1 MHLQILLTA
10 VGDGKTQLNGNR
22 LLRQRFSKITA
33 KHIQNGYTGEPKPN
47 CPVPEWNPALKTK
60 KAIYWELPF
69 VYIQKKPF
77 QNTVRFWTPK
87 RVSMN
92 RHKRLRDG
100 SWTRVLDAKS
110 GPEKKAKS
118 T

>member
-1 MHLQILLTA
+1 MEARIENQKGNILETA
-10 VGDGKTQLNGNR
+10 
-22 LLRQRFSKITA
+22 FCI
-33 KHIQNGYTGEPKPN
+33 H
-47 CPVPEWNPALKTK
+47 TK
-60 KAIYWELPF
+60 
-69 VYIQKKPF
+69 KKPF

-110 GPEKKAKS
+110 VPGTKPKS

>member
-1 MHLQILLTA
+1 MEARIENQKGNILGTA
-10 VGDGKTQLNGNR
+10 
-22 LLRQRFSKITA
+22 FCI
-33 KHIQNGYTGEPKPN
+33 H
-47 CPVPEWNPALKTK
+47 TK
-60 KAIYWELPF
+60 KT
-69 VYIQKKPF
+69 F

-110 GPEKKAKS
+110 GPEKKPKN